1 MLKIRSTAFLEE
13 GLSVT
18 FKTKFPRRRVLPHIL
33 SHNFLE
39 EAVVLFLSI

>member
-13 GLSVT
+13 GLSVAI
-18 FKTKFPRRRVLPHIL
+18 KTKLPRRRVLPRIL